1 MTTKARVLDFRDH
14 RRELGQNR
22 YVYAVVSRRAQG
34 LSIGLNLNPG
44 RDCSFLCR
52 YCQVERSAPPQAVP
66 VLLDRLGSELEA
78 LLGLVGS
85 GKLWQH
91 PPFDTVRDELRRV
104 ADIAFAGDGEPST
117 SPQLAAAVAMV
128 GLARARHRLEGVP
141 LRLLS
146 NGSGFHTPTGRLA
159 LARFHALGGELWFK
173 LDAGTPQAYQRINC
187 STVPLER
194 ILDNL
199 MLASRQ
205 RPVVVQSLFSELHGQ
220 APTAA
225 EIHAWVQ
232 RLLQVV
238 QSGGRVRE
246 VQVTTVAR
254 APRDPACR
262 ALGRTRLEAI
272 AAQLRGHGLAAS
284 VHPGR
289 WGRRPV
295 LVTAGATR
303 NPIDSMR
310 CITANSS
317 GGTGVALAQA
327 LQPDHAVHLLASPQ
341 AQLRATAAGIESTE
355 LFEST
360 DDLMARMERWVR
372 ANPRGIVVHAAAVG
386 DYAPR
391 ASAGKVSSGKAS
403 WELSLGPTP
412 KILDQVRAW
421 GGPDLVLV
429 SFKAAAPDTGD
440 QALVAIAREQ
450 AQRTGSDL
458 VFANVLG
465 RLGERVALVTAS
477 THAWYQ
483 QRGDALQAL
492 IEHTL
497 LDD

>member
-246 VQVTTVAR
+246 TE
-254 APRDPACR
+254 RD
-262 ALGRTRLEAI
+262 
-272 AAQLRGHGLAAS
+272 RG
-284 VHPGR
+284 
-289 WGRRPV
+289 GRRCARVLSGPV
-295 LVTAGATR
+295 VRGRHSGALR
-303 NPIDSMR
+303 
-310 CITANSS
+310 
-317 GGTGVALAQA
+317 
-327 LQPDHAVHLLASPQ
+327 PDVRVLP
-341 AQLRATAAGIESTE
+341 
-355 LFEST
+355 ST
-360 DDLMARMERWVR
+360 DHHRSGLYSDDGAGSKPQPGNRHDL
-372 ANPRGIVVHAAAVG
+372 
-386 DYAPR
+386 D
-391 ASAGKVSSGKAS
+391 SAGRRRGLLRDKAGEDCPEPAVPDRSDFSGH
-403 WELSLGPTP
+403 P
-412 KILDQVRAW
+412 
-421 GGPDLVLV
+421 
-429 SFKAAAPDTGD
+429 AP
-440 QALVAIAREQ
+440 
-450 AQRTGSDL
+450 
-458 VFANVLG
+458 
-465 RLGERVALVTAS
+465 
-477 THAWYQ
+477 
-483 QRGDALQAL
+483 
-492 IEHTL
+492 
-497 LDD
+497 